1 MKVVRLKYFIDKK
14 IIKKAIAIYENHQNI
29 FITFIKNGKPQSD
42 KTYSFIII
50 DKSFHNT
57 VSKHYCYFG
66 LVYQNIKNDA
76 SWKKEVKKIK
86 RVNRL
91 KIFK

>member
-1 MKVVRLKYFIDKK
+1 MKVVRFKEFVNKR
-14 IIKKAIAIYENHQNI
+14 IIKTAIAIYENHQDI
-29 FITFIKNGKPQSD
+29 FIKFIKNGKSQND

-50 DKSFHNT
+50 DKSFYNT
-57 VSKHYCYFG
+57 VSKYYCYSG
-66 LVYQNIKNDA
+66 IVYQDIKNDA

-86 RVNRL
+86 RINKL